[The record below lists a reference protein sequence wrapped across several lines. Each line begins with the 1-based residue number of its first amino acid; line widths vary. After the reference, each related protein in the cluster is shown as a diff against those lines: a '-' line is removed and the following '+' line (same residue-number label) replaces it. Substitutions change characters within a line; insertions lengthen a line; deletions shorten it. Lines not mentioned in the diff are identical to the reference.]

1 MTTLRD
7 HGRSEV
13 QMLRCSLDDYGPN
26 LYPTLRLALRD
37 MRQAGGRDLVDG
49 SGTHNWWWPGL
60 ALGMIVLDTMSGDEP
75 GAGRRFRALLI
86 DRGITKTDA
95 QLLWALRCSLLHGYG
110 LPRLQEWRMFAT
122 REWDAYALDTSR
134 EGLAVLSI
142 PVFCGRLVERIVSEM
157 PDRWDVTLLDTDAQI
172 PGTGGSRWATG
183 SQGDYSFHLNLHWPP
198 NMPPQ
203 QPPDEGTH

>member
-7 HGRSEV
+7 HGRSEI
-13 QMLRCSLDDYGPN
+13 QMLRCPLDGNGPS

-60 ALGMIVLDTMSGDEP
+60 ALGMIVLDTLSGDAP
-75 GAGRRFRALLI
+75 GVRQRFQALLI
-86 DRGITKTDA
+86 ERGIMETDA

-110 LPRLQEWRMFAT
+110 LPRLHDWQMFAT

-134 EGLAVLSI
+134 MGLAVLSI

-157 PDRWDVTLLDTDAQI
+157 PDRWDVTLLDTNALI
-172 PGTGGSRWATG
+172 PGAGESQWATG
-183 SQGDYSFHLNLHWPP
+183 SSGDYPFHLDFPWPRTIP
-198 NMPPQ
+198 RK
-203 QPPDEGTH
+203 QPPEE

>member
-13 QMLRCSLDDYGPN
+13 QTLRCSLDDYRPN

-37 MRQAGGRDLVDG
+37 MRQAGDRDLVDG

-60 ALGMIVLDTMSGDEP
+60 ALGMIVLDTLSGDEP
-75 GAGRRFRALLI
+75 GAGQRFQAMLM
-86 DRGITKTDA
+86 DHGITKTDA
-95 QLLWALRCSLLHGYG
+95 WLLWKLRCSLVHGYG
-110 LPRLQEWRMFAT
+110 LPRLQDWQMFAT
-122 REWDAYALDTSR
+122 REWGAYALDTSR

-157 PDRWDVTLLDTDAQI
+157 PDRWDVTLLDVAAQV
-172 PGTGGSRWATG
+172 PGGGGSQWATG
-183 SQGDYSFHLNLHWPP
+183 SPGDYISHLDFHWPP

-203 QPPDEGTH
+203 QPPEG